1 MSKGV
6 ITNKSIMSSN
16 TDLKN
21 NSVIDLKKISN
32 NYNQHKI
39 LNLINIIHKKRVLIH
54 IKKFIIWMI

>member
-1 MSKGV
+1 ML
-6 ITNKSIMSSN
+6 SN

-21 NSVIDLKKISN
+21 NLAIDLKQLSI

-39 LNLINIIHKKRVLIH
+39 LNLIKIIHKKRVLIH